1 MARITTLAAMKAYVK
16 RMLGKGVITVEV
28 SDEQIEQIIEDTIQI
43 FQEYYSGEGNYLNY
57 IPFTVSAGVT
67 TYNVSAYNL
76 AATIAFD
83 LTNTN
88 DGINVLF
95 SDTHNILWKDWVI
108 YGNYPGGPG
117 GGEGGS
123 GMILSNYDIATQYLE
138 DVRDRFEILYN
149 AQYSDARQEILLT
162 PTPTENGI
170 GLLTV
175 YTKETAENL
184 YNNHLVKQLAVA
196 KTKYLWGS
204 MLGKYTMTLPSGGTI
219 NGGEIKADGEK
230 EIEAVMERIR
240 TETEGPL
247 MYIE

>member
-1 MARITTLAAMKAYVK
+1 MARITTLAAMKTYVK
-16 RMLGKGVITVEV
+16 KMLGQGVITIEV
-28 SDEQIEQIIEDTIQI
+28 SDQQIEQIIEDTIQI
-43 FQEYYSGEGNYLNY
+43 FQEYYSGEGNYQNY
-57 IPFTVSAGVT
+57 IPFTVSAGVS

-76 AATIAFD
+76 AATVAFD

-117 GGEGGS
+117 GGDSGG
-123 GMILSNYDIATQYLE
+123 GTVLTNYEISTQYLE

-170 GLLTV
+170 GLL
-175 YTKETAENL
+175 
-184 YNNHLVKQLAVA
+184 
-196 KTKYLWGS
+196 
-204 MLGKYTMTLPSGGTI
+204 
-219 NGGEIKADGEK
+219 
-230 EIEAVMERIR
+230 
-240 TETEGPL
+240 
-247 MYIE
+247 